1 MVKNIVRDVLFLGQK
16 SEPATKADM
25 QVAIDLQDTLKAN
38 RAGCVGLAANM
49 IGIKKNIIIVNMGFV
64 DLVMF
69 NPVIVKKDTPYETE
83 EGCLSLVGMRKTTRY
98 ENIEVE
104 YYDMQWKKQTIKLSG
119 WSAQICQHECDH
131 LNGIII

>member
-16 SEPATKADM
+16 SEPAMKADM

-49 IGIKKNIIIVNMGFV
+49 IGVKKNIIIVNMGFV
-64 DLVMF
+64 DIVMF
-69 NPVIVKKDTPYETE
+69 NPIIVKKDTPYETE

-104 YYDMQWKKQTIKLSG
+104 YYDMEWKKQTIKLSG
-119 WSAQICQHECDH
+119 WLAQICQHECDH

>member
-1 MVKNIVRDVLFLGQK
+1 MVKNIVRDVLFLAQK

-38 RAGCVGLAANM
+38 RTGCVGLAANM
-49 IGIKKNIIIVNMGFV
+49 IGVKKNIIIVNMGFV

-69 NPVIVKKDTPYETE
+69 NPVIIKKDTPYETE

-98 ENIEVE
+98 GKYVE
-104 YYDMQWKKQTIKLSG
+104 SKL
-119 WSAQICQHECDH
+119 
-131 LNGIII
+131 